1 MPVALYVK
9 NRAAFEFSKRKFVR
23 KYGPDLP
30 VWALLVSGSTGGVRL
45 AFSIYRLG
53 YIQYEYV
60 AADRLLAYFLPSG
73 LVNYGFASHRIP
85 HSPFAFEDVVKSRI
99 QLRTTP
105 PSGTP
110 VQYIAGE
117 LKAVVAE
124 SGM

>member
-45 AFSIYRLG
+45 SFHSVYHRLYSMCCHRSPTGSLLILWVSQLRFFLLPNSNFSPPVL
-53 YIQYEYV
+53 
-60 AADRLLAYFLPSG
+60 
-73 LVNYGFASHRIP
+73 
-85 HSPFAFEDVVKSRI
+85 EDVVKSRV

-117 LKAVVAE
+117 LRAVVAE
-124 SGM
+124 SGV